1 MIEMPVLTRKAL
13 DPFGLVA
20 ACLGSRARAPLR
32 RQCLR
37 AAALIVCIGL
47 AWNAA
52 AAQVE
57 PYPVKPIRLV
67 VPFPPGGSND
77 LLARVI
83 SQKFNEA
90 WGQPAIIDNRPG
102 GGSTIGIEVVVRAA
116 PDGYTLLTTSGG
128 IAINVSLYKLSFN
141 PVRDLTP
148 VALLAQMPYLLT
160 VNPSM
165 TAKSAQDIIELARA
179 QPGKLIFSS
188 SGAGTSAHL
197 TMEMFNSA
205 AKVRMLHVPYKGG
218 APAVSAVISGEA
230 QMTFNV
236 ITGTLPHVRSG
247 KLRGIAV
254 SSAKRAEVAPDIP
267 TVSESG
273 LPGFDVI
280 AWYNMF
286 APARTPHSIVNRL
299 NTEVNRMLLQP
310 DVRERFKGLG
320 VTPLS
325 GTPEDLG
332 NLLKSEIVRYAKLI
346 KDAGIRL
353 D

>member
-1 MIEMPVLTRKAL
+1 MQDLM
-13 DPFGLVA
+13 
-20 ACLGSRARAPLR
+20 
-32 RQCLR
+32 R
-37 AAALIVCIGL
+37 AAAIMFSMAL
-47 AWNAA
+47 AWPAEAA
-52 AAQVE
+52 EAE
-57 PYPVKPIRLV
+57 RYPTKPIRIV

-77 LLARVI
+77 LLGRVI
-83 SQKFNEA
+83 SQKFNEV

-128 IAINVSLYKLSFN
+128 IAINVSLYKLPFN
-141 PVRDLTP
+141 PVTDLTP

-160 VNPSM
+160 VNPSLP
-165 TAKSAQDIIELARA
+165 AKSVQEIINLAKA
-179 QPGKLIFSS
+179 QPGKLVFSS

-205 AKVRMLHVPYKGG
+205 AKLSMLHVPYKGG
-218 APAVSAVISGEA
+218 APAVSAVMSGEA

-247 KLRGIAV
+247 KLRAIAV
-254 SSAKRAEVAPDIP
+254 SSAKRAEVAPEIA
-267 TVSESG
+267 TVAESG
-273 LPGFDVI
+273 VPRFEVI

-286 APARTPHSIVNRL
+286 APARTPRSIVNRL
-299 NTEVNRMLLQP
+299 NAELNRMLLQP
-310 DVRERFKGLG
+310 DVRERFRTLG

-332 NLLKSEIVRYAKLI
+332 NLLKSEIARYAKLI
-346 KDAGIRL
+346 NEAGIKL

>member
-1 MIEMPVLTRKAL
+1 MQ
-13 DPFGLVA
+13 DLV
-20 ACLGSRARAPLR
+20 
-32 RQCLR
+32 R
-37 AAALIVCIGL
+37 AAAIMFSVAL
-47 AWNAA
+47 ASPAEAA
-52 AAQVE
+52 E
-57 PYPVKPIRLV
+57 TERYPVKPIRIV
-67 VPFPPGGSND
+67 VPFTPGGSND

-128 IAINVSLYKLSFN
+128 IAINVSLYKLPFN
-141 PVRDLTP
+141 PVTDLAP

-160 VNPSM
+160 VNPALP
-165 TAKSAQDIIELARA
+165 AKSVQDIINLAKA
-179 QPGKLIFSS
+179 QPGKLVFSS

-205 AKVRMLHVPYKGG
+205 AKLSMLHVPYKGG
-218 APAVSAVISGEA
+218 APAVTAVMTGEA

-236 ITGTLPHVRSG
+236 ITGTLPQVRTG
-247 KLRGIAV
+247 KLRAIAV
-254 SSAKRAEVAPDIP
+254 SSAKRAEVVPEIP
-267 TVSESG
+267 TVAESG
-273 LPGFDVI
+273 VPGFQVI

-286 APARTPHSIVNRL
+286 APARTPRSIVNRL
-299 NTEVNRMLLQP
+299 NAELNRLLLQA
-310 DVRERFKGLG
+310 DVRERFRTLG

-332 NLLKSEIVRYAKLI
+332 QLLKLEIARYAKLI
-346 KDAGIRL
+346 NDAGIKL